1 MAAKLDNILVK
12 LLDRKEPL
20 QLPFQKTSEDLWRLA
35 ARQGLGI
42 KPPALELFGKI
53 YWVFINS

>member
-1 MAAKLDNILVK
+1 MAAKLDHILVK

-53 YWVFINS
+53 F